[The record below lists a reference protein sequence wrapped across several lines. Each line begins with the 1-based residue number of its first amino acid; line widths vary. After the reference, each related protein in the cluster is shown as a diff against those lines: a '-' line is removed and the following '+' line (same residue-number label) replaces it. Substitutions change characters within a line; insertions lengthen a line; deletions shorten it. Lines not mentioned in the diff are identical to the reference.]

1 MKSLLNYRGL
11 LNKGMTKR
19 GKTMTRSV
27 TCTYYPH
34 SQTYEVNVT
43 LNDAV
48 IYSMDYPAGKNTL
61 EIIEAVYGKEVSYAH
76 A

>member
-1 MKSLLNYRGL
+1 
-11 LNKGMTKR
+11 
-19 GKTMTRSV
+19 MTRSV